1 MTNIAST
8 KGHLEMGET
17 LGRNGK
23 GKPVAVVVG
32 ATSKWQ
38 SDGRNTRLAHGKAV
52 DDSDLPVG
60 VRWGVGGAIAQKFA
74 REGFFVV
81 LSTRSEGNASG
92 LAAAI
97 REQGGECMIVELD
110 LSRQESVAAA
120 FATIRGGAGD
130 PHVLVYNA
138 GYLEGRDLPPEK
150 ELLEHIPVEMFDTA
164 QHIASRGPFLV
175 AREVLPA
182 MRKRGEGSF
191 FFSNNASSLR
201 GRKRMTGQ
209 SLYYPRVMMR
219 TLAQVLTEEY
229 SEHGVHVANIVID
242 GLIDSPGTHALAR
255 AKENPDLLINPVKI
269 AEAFY
274 YLHTQDRS
282 CWTHELQLTPFS
294 TKPSY

>member
-1 MTNIAST
+1 MAKTPGGKS
-8 KGHLEMGET
+8 KG
-17 LGRNGK
+17 RQ
-23 GKPVAVVVG
+23 VAVVVG

-38 SDGRNTRLAHGKAV
+38 ADGRNTKLAHGKAV

-60 VRWGVGGAIAQKFA
+60 VRWGIGGAIAQKFA
-74 REGFFVV
+74 AEGFLVV
-81 LSTRSEGNASG
+81 LTTRSKGNAAG
-92 LAAAI
+92 LEAAI
-97 REQGGECMIVELD
+97 RDQGGDCMVVELD

-120 FATIRGGAGD
+120 FASIRNEAGD

-150 ELLEHIPVEMFDTA
+150 ELLEHIPIEMFDTA

-175 AREVLPA
+175 AKEVLPA

-191 FFSNNASSLR
+191 FFSNNSSSLR

-229 SEHGVHVANIVID
+229 SEHGVHVANVVID
-242 GLIDSPGTHALAR
+242 GLIDSPGTHALPRAR
-255 AKENPDLLINPVKI
+255 QNPEQVMNPVKI
-269 AEAFY
+269 ADAFY

-282 CWTHELQLTPFS
+282 VWTHELQLTPFS

>member
-1 MTNIAST
+1 MPRNT
-8 KGHLEMGET
+8 KS
-17 LGRNGK
+17 
-23 GKPVAVVVG
+23 KPVAVVIG

-38 SDGRNTRLAHGKAV
+38 SDGRNTKLIHGKAI
-52 DDSDLPVG
+52 DDSQLPVG

-74 REGFFVV
+74 REGCFTV
-81 LSTRSEGNASG
+81 LTTR
-92 LAAAI
+92 AAANAAALDAAI
-97 REQGGECMIVELD
+97 KEQGGQSMIVELD
-110 LSRQESVAAA
+110 LSSQDSVTKA
-120 FATIRGGAGD
+120 FATIRAEAGD
-130 PHVLVYNA
+130 PEILIYNA

-175 AREVLPA
+175 AKEVLPA
-182 MRKRGEGSF
+182 MRQKNAGSF
-191 FFSNNASSLR
+191 FFSNNSSSLR

-229 SEHGVHVANIVID
+229 SEHGVHVANVVID
-242 GLIDSPGTHALAR
+242 GTIDSPGTR
-255 AKENPDLLINPVKI
+255 AMPRLQNRPDLIINPVKI
-269 AEAFY
+269 AEAFW

>member
-1 MTNIAST
+1 MA
-8 KGHLEMGET
+8 KALE
-17 LGRNGK
+17 GK
-23 GKPVAVVVG
+23 KVAVVVG

-38 SDGRNTRLAHGKAV
+38 ADGRNTKLAHGKAL

-60 VRWGVGGAIAQKFA
+60 VRWGIGGAIAQKFA
-74 REGFFVV
+74 AEGFFVV
-81 LSTRSEGNASG
+81 LTTRSAANASG
-92 LAAAI
+92 LKAAI
-97 REQGGECMIVELD
+97 REQGGDCMIVELD
-110 LSRQESVAAA
+110 LSRQESVAGA
-120 FATIRGGAGD
+120 FATIRREAGD

-175 AREVLPA
+175 AKEVLPA

-191 FFSNNASSLR
+191 FFSNNSSSLR

-229 SEHGVHVANIVID
+229 SEHGVHVANVVID

-255 AKENPDLLINPVKI
+255 ARQNPEVVMNPVKI

-282 CWTHELQLTPFS
+282 VWTHELQLTPFS

>member
-1 MTNIAST
+1 MA
-8 KGHLEMGET
+8 ET
-17 LGRNGK
+17 REGK
-23 GKPVAVVVG
+23 SSGKPVAVVIG
-32 ATSKWQ
+32 ATAKWQ
-38 SDGRNTRLAHGKAV
+38 ADGRNTRLIHGKAV
-52 DDSDLPVG
+52 DDSALPVG
-60 VRWGVGGAIAQKFA
+60 VRWGIGGAIAQKFA
-74 REGFFVV
+74 GEGFFVV
-81 LSTRSEGNASG
+81 LTTRSAPNAAG
-92 LAAAI
+92 LMAAI
-97 REQGGECMIVELD
+97 KDQGGDCMIVELD

-120 FATIRGGAGD
+120 FAAIRSDAGD
-130 PHVLVYNA
+130 PEVVIYNA

-175 AREVLPA
+175 AKEILPA
-182 MRKRGEGSF
+182 MRKRGAGSF

-229 SEHGVHVANIVID
+229 SEHGVHVANVVID
-242 GLIDSPGTHALAR
+242 GTIDSPGTNALPR
-255 AKENPDLLINPVKI
+255 IRQNPDLAMNPVKI

>member
-1 MTNIAST
+1 MNST
-8 KGHLEMGET
+8 H
-17 LGRNGK
+17 
-23 GKPVAVVVG
+23 KPVAVVVG

-38 SDGRNTRLAHGKAV
+38 SDGRNTKLAHGKAI

-74 REGFFVV
+74 QEGFIVV
-81 LSTRSEGNASG
+81 LTTRNAAN
-92 LAAAI
+92 AAPLEKAI
-97 REQGGECMIVELD
+97 QEQGSDASIVELD
-110 LSRQESVAAA
+110 LVSEASISNA
-120 FATIRGGAGD
+120 FATIREQVGA

-150 ELLEHIPVEMFDTA
+150 ELLEHIPVDMFETA

-175 AREVLPA
+175 AKEVLPA
-182 MRKRGEGSF
+182 MRERGEGSF
-191 FFSNNASSLR
+191 LISNNSSSLR

-229 SEHGVHVANIVID
+229 SEHGVHVANVIID
-242 GLIDSPGTHALAR
+242 GLIDSPGIRALPR
-255 AKENPDLLINPVKI
+255 AQQHPEVVMNPVKI

-274 YLHTQDRS
+274 YLHTQDKS
-282 CWTHELQLTPFS
+282 CWTHELQLTPYP

>member
-1 MTNIAST
+1 MANTP
-8 KGHLEMGET
+8 G
-17 LGRNGK
+17 GK
-23 GKPVAVVVG
+23 SMDKPVAVVIG

-38 SDGRNTRLAHGKAV
+38 ADGRNTRLIHGSAV
-52 DDSDLPVG
+52 DDSGLPVG

-74 REGFFVV
+74 GEGFFVV
-81 LSTRSEGNASG
+81 LTTRSAPNAAG
-92 LAAAI
+92 LMAAI
-97 REQGGECMIVELD
+97 KDQGGDCMIVELD
-110 LSRQESVAAA
+110 LARQESVASA
-120 FATIRGGAGD
+120 FATIRSEAGD
-130 PHVLVYNA
+130 PEVVIYNA

-175 AREVLPA
+175 AKEVLPA
-182 MRKRGEGSF
+182 MRRRGAGSF

-229 SEHGVHVANIVID
+229 SEHGVHVANVVID
-242 GLIDSPGTHALAR
+242 GTIDSPGTHALPR
-255 AKENPDLLINPVKI
+255 IRQNPDLVMNPVKI
-269 AEAFY
+269 AEAFH

-294 TKPSY
+294 TRPSY